1 MTVTPQVRKLE
12 TSANY
17 GKFDIEPLD
26 PGFGTTLGN
35 TLRRVLLSSLWGAA
49 VTSIQID
56 GVAHEFTA
64 IPHVKE
70 DVTEVILNLKKLRL
84 KSFTE
89 DPITLLLDVKGPVE
103 VRASHIQATSDV
115 EIVNPDLYICTLAA
129 KGHLRMELNVERG
142 KGYVPAERNKR
153 EGQPIGVIP
162 IDSIF
167 SPVEKAN
174 FVVEKTRVG
183 QSTDYDR
190 LIIEVWTDGTMSP
203 EEAVSHS
210 AELFT
215 QHLNLFVKFR
225 DNIERHEQ
233 DLRGEKT
240 GQNRLMDTPIE
251 ELDLSVR
258 AFNCLKAN
266 EIQTVGQLLQ
276 KREEEL
282 LALRNFGRK
291 SLDEIKRSSSRRDS
305 SSPKRWAPSCA
316 VRGAGCVIRR
326 AAAASTATPTPAKR

>member
-89 DPITLLLDVKGPVE
+89 DPITLLLDVKGPAD

-142 KGYVPAERNKR
+142 KGYVPAERNKH

-210 AELFT
+210 AQLFT
-215 QHLNLFVKFR
+215 QHLNLFVNFHTA
-225 DNIERHEQ
+225 IEKHEQ
-233 DLRGEKT
+233 DMRGEKT

-291 SLDEIKRSSSRRDS
+291 SLDEIKEKLVEKGFIK
-305 SSPKRWAPSCA
+305 PEEMGT
-316 VRGAGCVIRR
+316 VLRG
-326 AAAASTATPTPAKR
+326 

>member
-1 MTVTPQVRKLE
+1 MAIDTQMTVIPQVRKLE

-70 DVTEVILNLKKLRL
+70 DVTEVILNLKKLCL
-84 KSFTE
+84 KSFPE
-89 DPITLLLDVKGPVE
+89 DPVTLLLDVKGPAE
-103 VRASHIQATSDV
+103 VHASNIQATSDV

-142 KGYVPAERNKR
+142 KGYVPADRNKR
-153 EGQPIGVIP
+153 EGQPIGMIP
-162 IDSIF
+162 IDAIF

-174 FVVEKTRVG
+174 FTVEKTRVG

-203 EEAVSHS
+203 EEAVSHA

-215 QHLNLFVKFR
+215 KHLDLFVHF
-225 DNIERHEQ
+225 
-233 DLRGEKT
+233 GESIMKP
-240 GQNRLMDTPIE
+240 GADAEKSPQNRLMDTPIE

-291 SLDEIKRSSSRRDS
+291 SLDEIKEKLVEKGFIKPDEMGS
-305 SSPKRWAPSCA
+305 
-316 VRGAGCVIRR
+316 VLRG
-326 AAAASTATPTPAKR
+326 

>member
-1 MTVTPQVRKLE
+1 MAIDTQMTVTPQVRKLE
-12 TSANY
+12 ATANY
-17 GKFDIEPLD
+17 GKFDIEPLE

-70 DVTEVILNLKKLRL
+70 DVTEVILNLKKLCL

-89 DPITLLLDVKGPVE
+89 DPITLLLDVKGPAE

-115 EIVNPDLYICTLAA
+115 EIVNQDLYICTLAA

-162 IDSIF
+162 IDAIF
-167 SPVEKAN
+167 TPVEKAN
-174 FVVEKTRVG
+174 FTVEKTRVG
-183 QSTDYDR
+183 QSTDFDR

-203 EEAVSHS
+203 EEAVSHA

-215 QHLNLFVKFR
+215 KHLDLFVHFGESIQKPGA
-225 DNIERHEQ
+225 E
-233 DLRGEKT
+233 GEKT
-240 GQNRLMDTPIE
+240 TQNRLMDTPIE

-276 KREEEL
+276 KKEEEL

-291 SLDEIKRSSSRRDS
+291 SLDEIKEKLVEKGFIK
-305 SSPKRWAPSCA
+305 PEEMGT
-316 VRGAGCVIRR
+316 VLRG
-326 AAAASTATPTPAKR
+326 

>member
-70 DVTEVILNLKKLRL
+70 DVTEVILNLKQLRL

-291 SLDEIKRSSSRRDS
+291 SLDEIKEKLVEKGFIK
-305 SSPKRWAPSCA
+305 PEEMGT
-316 VRGAGCVIRR
+316 VLRG
-326 AAAASTATPTPAKR
+326 

>member
-1 MTVTPQVRKLE
+1 MSVTPQVRKLE
-12 TSANY
+12 ASANY

-70 DVTEVILNLKKLRL
+70 DVTEVILNLKNLCL

-89 DPITLLLDVKGPVE
+89 DPVTLLLDVKGPAE
-103 VRASHIQATSDV
+103 VHASHIQTSSDV

-142 KGYVPAERNKR
+142 KGYVPADRNKR

-162 IDSIF
+162 IDAIF

-174 FVVEKTRVG
+174 FTVEKTRVG

-190 LIIEVWTDGTMSP
+190 LLIEVWTDGTMSP
-203 EEAVSHS
+203 EEAVSHA

-215 QHLNLFVKFR
+215 QHLNLFVRFR
-225 DNIERHEQ
+225 DSIEEHDAAMR
-233 DLRGEKT
+233 DT
-240 GQNRLMDTPIE
+240 GPQSSMMNTPIE

-266 EIQTVGQLLQ
+266 DIQTVGQLLQ

-291 SLDEIKRSSSRRDS
+291 SLDEIKEKLVEKGFIK
-305 SSPKRWAPSCA
+305 PEEMGT
-316 VRGAGCVIRR
+316 VLRG
-326 AAAASTATPTPAKR
+326 

>member
-1 MTVTPQVRKLE
+1 MAIDTQMTVTPQVRKLE

-129 KGHLRMELNVERG
+129 KGHLRMELNVERC

-291 SLDEIKRSSSRRDS
+291 SLDEIKEKLVEKGFIK
-305 SSPKRWAPSCA
+305 PEEMGT
-316 VRGAGCVIRR
+316 VLRG
-326 AAAASTATPTPAKR
+326 

>member
-1 MTVTPQVRKLE
+1 MTVNPQVRKLE

-70 DVTEVILNLKKLRL
+70 DVTEVILNIKKLRL
-84 KSFTE
+84 KAFTE
-89 DPITLLLDVKGPVE
+89 DPITLLLDVKGPAE

-129 KGHLRMELNVERG
+129 KGHLRIELNVERG

-174 FVVEKTRVG
+174 FHVEKTRVG

-215 QHLNLFVKFR
+215 QHLRLFVSFGDRIKEGEDVAR
-225 DNIERHEQ
+225 DSKSPN
-233 DLRGEKT
+233 K
-240 GQNRLMDTPIE
+240 LMDTPIE

-291 SLDEIKRSSSRRDS
+291 SLDEIKEKLVEKGFIK
-305 SSPKRWAPSCA
+305 PEEMGT
-316 VRGAGCVIRR
+316 VLRG
-326 AAAASTATPTPAKR
+326 

>member
-1 MTVTPQVRKLE
+1 LAIDTQMTVTPQVRKLE

-89 DPITLLLDVKGPVE
+89 DPITLLLDVKGPAE
-103 VRASHIQATSDV
+103 VRGSHIQATSDV

-240 GQNRLMDTPIE
+240 SQNRLMDTPIE

-291 SLDEIKRSSSRRDS
+291 SLDEIKEKLVEKGFIK
-305 SSPKRWAPSCA
+305 PEEMGT
-316 VRGAGCVIRR
+316 VLRG
-326 AAAASTATPTPAKR
+326 

>member
-1 MTVTPQVRKLE
+1 MRWSQGWKNNLSSSSTPAEAGNGGLRRLLAIDTQMTVTPQVRKLE
-12 TSANY
+12 ATANY
-17 GKFDIEPLD
+17 GKFDIEPLE

-129 KGHLRMELNVERG
+129 KGHLRMELNVSRG
-142 KGYVPAERNKR
+142 KGYVPADRNKR

-162 IDSIF
+162 IDAIF
-167 SPVEKAN
+167 SPVQKAN

-183 QSTDYDR
+183 QSTDFDR
-190 LIIEVWTDGTMSP
+190 LIMEVWTDGTMSP
-203 EEAVSHS
+203 EEAVSHA

-215 QHLNLFVKFR
+215 QHLQLFVRFPHSIAEPDTR
-225 DNIERHEQ
+225 A
-233 DLRGEKT
+233 GAA
-240 GQNRLMDTPIE
+240 GPGNRLNDTPIE

-266 EIQTVGQLLQ
+266 DITTVGQL
-276 KREEEL
+276 
-282 LALRNFGRK
+282 
-291 SLDEIKRSSSRRDS
+291 
-305 SSPKRWAPSCA
+305 
-316 VRGAGCVIRR
+316 
-326 AAAASTATPTPAKR
+326 PTKKE

>member
-12 TSANY
+12 ASANY

-84 KSFTE
+84 KAFTE
-89 DPITLLLDVKGPVE
+89 DPITLLLDVKGPAE

-115 EIVNPDLYICTLAA
+115 EVVNPDLYICTLAA

-183 QSTDYDR
+183 QSTDFDR

-225 DNIERHEQ
+225 DSIEKTEAERS
-233 DLRGEKT
+233 GEKSS
-240 GQNRLMDTPIE
+240 GNRLMDTPIE

-266 EIQTVGQLLQ
+266 EIQTGGQLLQ

-291 SLDEIKRSSSRRDS
+291 SLDEIKEKLVEKGFIK
-305 SSPKRWAPSCA
+305 PEEMGT
-316 VRGAGCVIRR
+316 VLRG
-326 AAAASTATPTPAKR
+326 

>member
-1 MTVTPQVRKLE
+1 MAIDTEMTTTPQVRKLE
-12 TSANY
+12 ATSNY
-17 GKFDIEPLD
+17 GKFEIEPLE

-70 DVTEVILNLKKLRL
+70 DVTEVILNLKKLCL

-89 DPITLLLDVKGPVE
+89 DPVTLLLDVKGPAE

-162 IDSIF
+162 IDAIF
-167 SPVEKAN
+167 TPVEKAN
-174 FVVEKTRVG
+174 FTVEKTRVG
-183 QSTDYDR
+183 QSTDFDR

-203 EEAVSHS
+203 EEAVSHA

-215 QHLNLFVKFR
+215 KHLDLFVHF
-225 DNIERHEQ
+225 
-233 DLRGEKT
+233 GESIQKPDVDT
-240 GQNRLMDTPIE
+240 QKSGQNRLMDTPIE

-276 KREEEL
+276 KKEEEL

-291 SLDEIKRSSSRRDS
+291 SLDEIKEKLVEKGFIK
-305 SSPKRWAPSCA
+305 PEEMGT
-316 VRGAGCVIRR
+316 VLRG
-326 AAAASTATPTPAKR
+326 